1 MSEPQA
7 DDKTVIPDRP
17 MGAPGSPTETPG
29 TPDGGNDNALPVGS
43 RLAEFEIK
51 SIIGIGGFGIVYL
64 AHDHSL
70 GRDVALKEY
79 LPTSLAYRNG
89 LNVSV
94 KTARQADTF
103 AAGLS
108 SFINEARVL
117 AHFDNPS
124 LVKVYRFW
132 NEYGTAYMVM
142 PYYEGPTL
150 KQALQDAAQA
160 PAEEEASFRDFE
172 RWRQDDR
179 DRNPRARCC

>member
-1 MSEPQA
+1 MSDPKD
-7 DDKTVIPDRP
+7 DDKTVGPGP
-17 MGAPGSPTETPG
+17 VGPWSSAPAGAAQSVDSKEH
-29 TPDGGNDNALPVGS
+29 NALPVGS
-43 RLAEFEIK
+43 RVGEFEIK
-51 SIIGIGGFGIVYL
+51 AIIGIGGFGIVYL

-94 KTARQADTF
+94 KTAREADTF
-103 AAGLS
+103 AAGLA

-132 NEYGTAYMVM
+132 NENATAYMVM

-150 KQALQDAAQA
+150 KQALQ
-160 PAEEEASFRDFE
+160 EAGV
-172 RWRQDDR
+172 
-179 DRNPRARCC
+179 